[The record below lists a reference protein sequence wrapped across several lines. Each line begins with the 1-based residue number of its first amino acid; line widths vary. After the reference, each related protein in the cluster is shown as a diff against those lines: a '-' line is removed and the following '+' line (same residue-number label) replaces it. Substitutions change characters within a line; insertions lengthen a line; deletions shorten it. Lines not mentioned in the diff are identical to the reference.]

1 MDSGEFTPTTEE
13 VRARYSSDEFGYSDG
28 LSDRQVKA
36 EALRDFADSLDDDVI
51 ADMWAEPGS
60 HTHLVVSNAITY
72 VQVRA
77 LRDAEHLERRR
88 EETE

>member
-1 MDSGEFTPTTEE
+1 MSEYIPTTEE
-13 VRARYSSDEFGYSDG
+13 VRARYSADEFGYSDG
-28 LSDRQVKA
+28 MSDRQVKA

-60 HTHLVVSNAITY
+60 HTHWVVSNAITY

-77 LRDAEHLERRR
+77 LRDAEHLERSRG
-88 EETE
+88 ETE